1 MPMPSS
7 VMMMCQII
15 IALGIY
21 NVWILRVNKPT
32 AWRGGAAKNMVEE
45 FRAYGL
51 SESIMKLVGACKVLI
66 ATCLIIGIWYP
77 PVTPVAALA
86 LAAFMLAAVIMHARV
101 RDPIRKSVPAAIMLL
116 LCLLVACQ
124 SSGY

>member
-1 MPMPSS
+1 MSSS
-7 VMMMCQII
+7 VMTACQIL

-32 AWRGGAAKNMVEE
+32 AWRGGDAKNMLEE
-45 FRAYGL
+45 FHVYGL
-51 SESIMKLVGACKVLI
+51 SETAMKLVGACKVLI

-86 LAAFMLAAVIMHARV
+86 LAAFMLAALLMHAKA

-116 LCLLVACQ
+116 LSLCVAGL
-124 SSGY
+124 S